1 MTDNGTAFVE
11 ARIIRAYV
19 VGGLV
24 AGGML
29 ELQLWELLGDAQR
42 LLHVAERGSENQP
55 VALLSKLAN
64 HAFRIR
70 PFSNA
75 FDIGRLHLVAEVRL
89 NGLAA
94 GVMTMCPAIIPNR
107 ADIDKADLQRLCG
120 PGRHDTL
127 RCDQSSRC
135 CGLQKAAPI

>member
-42 LLHVAERGSENQP
+42 LLHVAERGGENQP
-55 VALLSKLAN
+55 VALLGKLAN
-64 HAFRIR
+64 HPFSIR
-70 PFSNA
+70 PLGNA
-75 FDIGRLHLVAEVRL
+75 FDIGRLHLVAEMRL

-94 GVMTMCPAIIPNR
+94 EVMAMCPDIVPNR
-107 ADIDKADLQRLCG
+107 ANIDKTDLQR
-120 PGRHDTL
+120 
-127 RCDQSSRC
+127 
-135 CGLQKAAPI
+135 